1 MRSLTIKT
9 LALLAMIVAT
19 GATQAADL
27 GVSIESA
34 FPNLRIARPIVI
46 THAGDGSNRIFVA
59 SQLGSIHVFEKNS
72 EVEEAAVFFDHE
84 EQVTYKDK
92 ENEEGLLGFAMH
104 PNYKENGEF
113 FLFYTTSDAE
123 HTSVVSRFRASKDDP
138 NKADPT
144 YEEELI
150 RIPQP
155 FWNHNGGTL
164 AFGPDGYLYIALGDG
179 GKGGD
184 PLKNGQNL
192 STLNGSILR
201 LDVDNKDD
209 GKNYAIPASNP
220 FVKSKGAKAEIYAYG
235 FRNVWRLS
243 FDRVTGTFYA
253 ADVGQKLWEEIN
265 IVKRGGNYGWNL
277 REGNHPYVTEN
288 GEKGSGPRPDLI
300 DPIFEYDHETGKSIT
315 GGVVYRGSA
324 APQLNGMY
332 VYADYVSGRIWALE
346 HDYKSGKVIANHEIP
361 NKSAAGEKIPL
372 ITFGEDQDGEVYF
385 STQLRGGEI
394 FKFKQN

>member
-1 MRSLTIKT
+1 MRSLTMKFM
-9 LALLAMIVAT
+9 AVGAMLIAT
-19 GATQAADL
+19 TATQAVDL

-34 FPNLRIARPIVI
+34 FPNLRIARPIVV

-59 SQLGSIHVFEKNS
+59 SQLGSVHVFDKNS
-72 EVEEAAVFFDHE
+72 EVEEADVFFDHE

-123 HTSVVSRFRASKDDP
+123 HTSVVSRFRVSKDDP
-138 NKADPT
+138 NKADST

-201 LDVDNKDD
+201 IDVDNKDE
-209 GKNYAIPASNP
+209 GKNYAIPKSNP
-220 FVKSKGAKAEIYAYG
+220 FVKTKAAKPEIYAYG

-277 REGNHPYVTEN
+277 REGNHPYVTES
-288 GEKGSGPRPDLI
+288 GEKGSGPREDLI

-315 GGVVYRGSA
+315 GGVVYRGLA
-324 APQLNGMY
+324 APKLNGMY

-361 NKSAAGEKIPL
+361 NKSPAGENIPL

-385 STQLRGGEI
+385 TTQLRGGEI

>member
-1 MRSLTIKT
+1 MRSLTMKFM
-9 LALLAMIVAT
+9 AVAAMLIAT
-19 GATQAADL
+19 TATQAADL

-34 FPNLRIARPIVI
+34 FPNLRIARPIVV

-59 SQLGSIHVFEKNS
+59 SQLGSVHVFDKNS
-72 EVEEAAVFFDHE
+72 EVEEADVFFDHE

-123 HTSVVSRFRASKDDP
+123 HTSVVSRFRVSKDDP
-138 NKADPT
+138 NKADST

-201 LDVDNKDD
+201 IDVDNKDE
-209 GKNYAIPASNP
+209 GKNYAIPKSNP
-220 FVKSKGAKAEIYAYG
+220 FVKTKGAKPEIYAYG

-277 REGNHPYVTEN
+277 REGNHPYVTES
-288 GEKGSGPRPDLI
+288 GEKGSGPREDLI

-315 GGVVYRGSA
+315 GGVVYRGLA
-324 APQLNGMY
+324 APKLNGMY

-361 NKSAAGEKIPL
+361 NKSPAGENIPL

-385 STQLRGGEI
+385 TTQLRGGEI

>member
-1 MRSLTIKT
+1 MRSLTMKT
-9 LALLAMIVAT
+9 LAFVAMIFSTLAVS
-19 GATQAADL
+19 AADL

-59 SQLGSIHVFEKNS
+59 SQLGSVHVFDKNS

-113 FLFYTTSDAE
+113 FLFYTTAGAE
-123 HTSVVSRFRASKDDP
+123 HTSVVSRFRVSKDNP
-138 NKADPT
+138 NKADST

-201 LDVDNKDD
+201 IDVDNKDE
-209 GKNYAIPASNP
+209 GKNYAVPKSNP
-220 FVKSKGAKAEIYAYG
+220 FVKAKGAKPEIYAYG

-277 REGNHPYVTEN
+277 REGNHPYVTES
-288 GEKGSGPRPDLI
+288 GEKGSGPRPNLI

-315 GGVVYRGSA
+315 GGVVYRGQA
-324 APQLNGMY
+324 APSLNGMY

-361 NKSAAGEKIPL
+361 NKSAAGENIPI

-385 STQLRGGEI
+385 TTQLRGGEI

>member
-1 MRSLTIKT
+1 MRSLTMKFM
-9 LALLAMIVAT
+9 AVAAMLIAT
-19 GATQAADL
+19 TATQAADL
-27 GVSIESA
+27 GVSIEAA
-34 FPNLRIARPIVI
+34 FPNLRIARPIVV

-59 SQLGSIHVFEKNS
+59 SQLGSVHVFDKNS
-72 EVEEAAVFFDHE
+72 EVEEADVFFDHE

-123 HTSVVSRFRASKDDP
+123 HTSVVSRFRVSKDDP
-138 NKADPT
+138 NKADST

-201 LDVDNKDD
+201 IDVDNKDE
-209 GKNYAIPASNP
+209 GKNYAIPKSNP
-220 FVKSKGAKAEIYAYG
+220 FVKTKGAKPEIYAYG

-277 REGNHPYVTEN
+277 REGNHPYVTES
-288 GEKGSGPRPDLI
+288 GEKGSGPREDLI

-315 GGVVYRGSA
+315 GGVVYRGLA
-324 APQLNGMY
+324 APKLNGMY

-361 NKSAAGEKIPL
+361 NKSPAGENIPL

-385 STQLRGGEI
+385 TTQLRGGEI

>member
-1 MRSLTIKT
+1 
-9 LALLAMIVAT
+9 MIVAT

-123 HTSVVSRFRASKDDP
+123 HTSVVSRFRVSKDDP

>member
-1 MRSLTIKT
+1 MRSLTMKFM
-9 LALLAMIVAT
+9 AVAAMLIAT
-19 GATQAADL
+19 TATQAADL
-27 GVSIESA
+27 GVSIEAA
-34 FPNLRIARPIVI
+34 FPNLRIARPIVV

-59 SQLGSIHVFEKNS
+59 SQLGSVHVFDKNS
-72 EVEEAAVFFDHE
+72 EVEEADVFFDHE

-123 HTSVVSRFRASKDDP
+123 HTGRESISVSKDDP
-138 NKADPT
+138 NKADST

-201 LDVDNKDD
+201 IDVDNKDE
-209 GKNYAIPASNP
+209 GKNYAIPKSNP
-220 FVKSKGAKAEIYAYG
+220 FIKTKDAKPEIYAYG

-277 REGNHPYVTEN
+277 REEIILTLPNPV
-288 GEKGSGPRPDLI
+288 KKDLAR
-300 DPIFEYDHETGKSIT
+300 
-315 GGVVYRGSA
+315 V
-324 APQLNGMY
+324 
-332 VYADYVSGRIWALE
+332 
-346 HDYKSGKVIANHEIP
+346 
-361 NKSAAGEKIPL
+361 KI
-372 ITFGEDQDGEVYF
+372 
-385 STQLRGGEI
+385 
-394 FKFKQN
+394 

>member
-1 MRSLTIKT
+1 
-9 LALLAMIVAT
+9 MIVAT

-123 HTSVVSRFRASKDDP
+123 HTSVVSRFRVSKDDP
-138 NKADPT
+138 NKADPN

-201 LDVDNKDD
+201 LDVDSKDD

>member
-1 MRSLTIKT
+1 MRSLTMKSFALVAMLLVT
-9 LALLAMIVAT
+9 LSAS
-19 GATQAADL
+19 AADL

-34 FPNLRIARPIVI
+34 FPNLRIARPIVV

-59 SQLGSIHVFEKNS
+59 SQLGSVHVFEKNS
-72 EVEEAAVFFDHE
+72 EAEEATLFFDHE
-84 EQVTYKDK
+84 EHVTYKDK

-113 FLFYTTSDAE
+113 FLFYTTADAE
-123 HTSVVSRFRASKDDP
+123 HTSVISRFRVSKDDP
-138 NKADPT
+138 NKSDPT
-144 YEEELI
+144 YEEELL

-179 GKGGD
+179 GNGGD

-201 LDVDNKDD
+201 IDVDHKDP
-209 GKNYAIPASNP
+209 GKNYAVPPSNP
-220 FVKSKGAKAEIYAYG
+220 FVKTKDAKPEIYAYG

-277 REGNHPYVTEN
+277 REGNHPYVTDS
-288 GEKGSGPRPDLI
+288 GEMDSGPRPDLI

-315 GGVVYRGSA
+315 GGVVYRGAA
-324 APQLNGMY
+324 APQLSGMY

-346 HDYKSGKVIANHEIP
+346 HDYKTGKVIANHEIL
-361 NKSAAGEKIPL
+361 NKSPAGENIPI

-385 STQLRGGEI
+385 TTQLRGGEI
-394 FKFKQN
+394 FKFKKN

>member
-1 MRSLTIKT
+1 MRSLTMKFM
-9 LALLAMIVAT
+9 AVAAMLIAT
-19 GATQAADL
+19 TATQAADL

-34 FPNLRIARPIVI
+34 FPNLRIARPIVV

-59 SQLGSIHVFEKNS
+59 SQLGSVHVFDKNS
-72 EVEEAAVFFDHE
+72 EVEEADVFFDHE

-123 HTSVVSRFRASKDDP
+123 HTSVVSRFRVSKDDP
-138 NKADPT
+138 NKADST

-201 LDVDNKDD
+201 IDVDNKDE
-209 GKNYAIPASNP
+209 GKNYAIPKSNP
-220 FVKSKGAKAEIYAYG
+220 FVKTKGAKPEIYAYG

-277 REGNHPYVTEN
+277 REGNHPYVTES
-288 GEKGSGPRPDLI
+288 GEKGSGPREDLI

-315 GGVVYRGSA
+315 GGVVYRGLA
-324 APQLNGMY
+324 APKLNGMY

-361 NKSAAGEKIPL
+361 NKSSAGENIPL

-385 STQLRGGEI
+385 TTQLRGGEI

>member
-123 HTSVVSRFRASKDDP
+123 HTSVVSRFRVSKDDP
-138 NKADPT
+138 NKADPN

>member
-1 MRSLTIKT
+1 MRSLIMRT
-9 LALLAMIVAT
+9 LAVVAMIFSTLAVS
-19 GATQAADL
+19 AADL

-59 SQLGSIHVFEKNS
+59 SQLGSVHVFDKNS

-113 FLFYTTSDAE
+113 FLFYTTADAE
-123 HTSVVSRFRASKDDP
+123 HTSVVSRFRVSKNNP

-201 LDVDNKDD
+201 IDVDNKDE
-209 GKNYAIPASNP
+209 GKNYAVPKSNP
-220 FVKSKGAKAEIYAYG
+220 FVTKEGAQPEIYAFG

-277 REGNHPYVTEN
+277 REGNHPYVTES
-288 GEKGSGPRPDLI
+288 GEKGSGARADLI

-315 GGVVYRGSA
+315 GGVVYRGQA
-324 APQLNGMY
+324 APSLNGMY

-346 HDYKSGKVIANHEIP
+346 HDYKSGKVIANHEIA
-361 NKSAAGEKIPL
+361 NKSSAGENIPI

-385 STQLRGGEI
+385 TTQLRGGEI

>member
-123 HTSVVSRFRASKDDP
+123 HTSVVSRFRVSKDNP

-201 LDVDNKDD
+201 LDVDSKDD

>member
-123 HTSVVSRFRASKDDP
+123 HTSVVSRFRVSKDDP
-138 NKADPT
+138 NKADPN

-201 LDVDNKDD
+201 LDVDSKDD

>member
-1 MRSLTIKT
+1 MRSLTMKT
-9 LALLAMIVAT
+9 LAFVAMIFSTLAVS
-19 GATQAADL
+19 AADL

-59 SQLGSIHVFEKNS
+59 SQLGSVHVFDKNS

-113 FLFYTTSDAE
+113 FLFYTTAGAE
-123 HTSVVSRFRASKDDP
+123 HTSVVSRFRVSKDNP
-138 NKADPT
+138 NKADST

-164 AFGPDGYLYIALGDG
+164 AFGPAGYLYIALGDG

-201 LDVDNKDD
+201 IDVDNKDE
-209 GKNYAIPASNP
+209 GKNYAVPKSNP
-220 FVKSKGAKAEIYAYG
+220 FVKAKGAKPEIYAYG

-277 REGNHPYVTEN
+277 REGNHPYVTES
-288 GEKGSGPRPDLI
+288 GEKGSGPRPNLI

-315 GGVVYRGSA
+315 GGVVYRGQA
-324 APQLNGMY
+324 APSLNGMY

-361 NKSAAGEKIPL
+361 NKSAAGENIPI

-385 STQLRGGEI
+385 TTQLRGGEI

>member
-123 HTSVVSRFRASKDDP
+123 HTSVVSRFRVSKDDP

>member
-123 HTSVVSRFRASKDDP
+123 HTSVVSRFRVSKDDP

-201 LDVDNKDD
+201 LDVDSKDD

>member
-1 MRSLTIKT
+1 
-9 LALLAMIVAT
+9 MIVAT

-123 HTSVVSRFRASKDDP
+123 HTSVVSRFRVSKDDP

-201 LDVDNKDD
+201 LDVDSKDD

>member
-1 MRSLTIKT
+1 MRSLTMKFM
-9 LALLAMIVAT
+9 AVAAMLIAT
-19 GATQAADL
+19 TATQAADL

-34 FPNLRIARPIVI
+34 FPNLRIARPIVV

-59 SQLGSIHVFEKNS
+59 SQLGSVHVFDKNS
-72 EVEEAAVFFDHE
+72 EVEEADVFFDHE

-123 HTSVVSRFRASKDDP
+123 HTSVVSRFRVSKDNP
-138 NKADPT
+138 NKADST

-201 LDVDNKDD
+201 IDVDNKDE
-209 GKNYAIPASNP
+209 GKNYAIPKSNP
-220 FVKSKGAKAEIYAYG
+220 FVKTKGAKPEIYAYG

-277 REGNHPYVTEN
+277 REGNHPYVTES
-288 GEKGSGPRPDLI
+288 GEKGSGPREDLI

-315 GGVVYRGSA
+315 GGVIYRGIA
-324 APQLNGMY
+324 APKLNGMY

-361 NKSAAGEKIPL
+361 NKSPAGENIPL

-385 STQLRGGEI
+385 TTQLRGGEI

>member
-1 MRSLTIKT
+1 MRSLTMKFM
-9 LALLAMIVAT
+9 AVAAMLIAT
-19 GATQAADL
+19 TATQAADL

-34 FPNLRIARPIVI
+34 FPNLRIARPIVV

-59 SQLGSIHVFEKNS
+59 SQLGSVHVFDKNS
-72 EVEEAAVFFDHE
+72 EVEEADVFFDHE

-92 ENEEGLLGFAMH
+92 ENEEGLLGFVMH

-123 HTSVVSRFRASKDDP
+123 HTSVVSRFRVSKDDP
-138 NKADPT
+138 NKADST

-201 LDVDNKDD
+201 IDVDNKDE
-209 GKNYAIPASNP
+209 GKNYAIPKSNP
-220 FVKSKGAKAEIYAYG
+220 FVKTKGAKPEIYAYG

-277 REGNHPYVTEN
+277 REGNHPYVTES
-288 GEKGSGPRPDLI
+288 GEKGSGPREDLI

-315 GGVVYRGSA
+315 GGVVYRGLA
-324 APQLNGMY
+324 APKLNGMY

-361 NKSAAGEKIPL
+361 NKSSAGENIPL

-385 STQLRGGEI
+385 TTQLRGGEI

>member
-1 MRSLTIKT
+1 MLSLTMKFM
-9 LALLAMIVAT
+9 AVAAMLIAT
-19 GATQAADL
+19 TATQAADL
-27 GVSIESA
+27 GVSIEAA
-34 FPNLRIARPIVI
+34 FPNLRIARPIVV

-59 SQLGSIHVFEKNS
+59 SQLGSVHVFDKNS
-72 EVEEAAVFFDHE
+72 EVEEADVFFDHE

-123 HTSVVSRFRASKDDP
+123 HTSVVSRFRVSKDDP
-138 NKADPT
+138 NKADST

-201 LDVDNKDD
+201 IDVDNKDE
-209 GKNYAIPASNP
+209 GKNYAIPKSNP
-220 FVKSKGAKAEIYAYG
+220 FVKTKDAKPEIYAYG

-277 REGNHPYVTEN
+277 REGNHPYVTES
-288 GEKGSGPRPDLI
+288 GEKGSGPREDLI

-315 GGVVYRGSA
+315 GGVVYRGLA
-324 APQLNGMY
+324 APKLNGMY

-361 NKSAAGEKIPL
+361 NKSPAGENIPL

-385 STQLRGGEI
+385 TTQLRGGEI

>member
-123 HTSVVSRFRASKDDP
+123 HTSVVSRFRVSKDNP

-300 DPIFEYDHETGKSIT
+300 DPIFEYDHEIGKSIT

>member
-1 MRSLTIKT
+1 MRNLNMKT
-9 LALLAMIVAT
+9 LAFVAMIFSTLA
-19 GATQAADL
+19 ASAADL

-59 SQLGSIHVFEKNS
+59 SQLGSVHVFDKNS

-92 ENEEGLLGFAMH
+92 ENEEGLLGFAIH

-113 FLFYTTSDAE
+113 FLFYTTADAE
-123 HTSVVSRFRASKDDP
+123 HTSVVSRFRVSKDNP

-201 LDVDNKDD
+201 IDVDNKDE
-209 GKNYAIPASNP
+209 GKNYAIPKSNP
-220 FVKSKGAKAEIYAYG
+220 FVKAKGAQPEIYAYG

-277 REGNHPYVTEN
+277 REGNHPYVTES
-288 GEKGSGPRPDLI
+288 GEKGSGPRADLI

-315 GGVVYRGSA
+315 GGVIYRGLA

-346 HDYKSGKVIANHEIP
+346 HDYKTGKIIANHEIP
-361 NKSAAGEKIPL
+361 NKSAAGENIPI

-385 STQLRGGEI
+385 TTQLRGGEI
-394 FKFKQN
+394 FKFKKN

>member
-1 MRSLTIKT
+1 MRSLTMKFM
-9 LALLAMIVAT
+9 AVAAMLIAT
-19 GATQAADL
+19 TATQAADL

-34 FPNLRIARPIVI
+34 FPNLRIARPIVV

-59 SQLGSIHVFEKNS
+59 SQLGSVHVFDKNS
-72 EVEEAAVFFDHE
+72 EVEEADVFFDHE

-92 ENEEGLLGFAMH
+92 ENEEGLLGFVMH

-123 HTSVVSRFRASKDDP
+123 HTSVVSRFRVSKDDP
-138 NKADPT
+138 NKADST

-201 LDVDNKDD
+201 IDVDNKDE
-209 GKNYAIPASNP
+209 GKNYAIPKSNP
-220 FVKSKGAKAEIYAYG
+220 FVKTKGAKPEIYAYG

-277 REGNHPYVTEN
+277 REGNHPYVTES
-288 GEKGSGPRPDLI
+288 GEKGSGPREDLI

-315 GGVVYRGSA
+315 GGVVYRGLA
-324 APQLNGMY
+324 APKLNGMY

-361 NKSAAGEKIPL
+361 NKSPAGENIPL

-385 STQLRGGEI
+385 TTQLRGGEI

>member
-1 MRSLTIKT
+1 MRSLTMKFM
-9 LALLAMIVAT
+9 AVGAMLIAT
-19 GATQAADL
+19 TATQAVDL

-34 FPNLRIARPIVI
+34 FPNLRIARPIVV

-59 SQLGSIHVFEKNS
+59 SQLGSVHVFDKNS
-72 EVEEAAVFFDHE
+72 EVEEADVFFDHE

-123 HTSVVSRFRASKDDP
+123 HTSVVSRFRVSKDDP
-138 NKADPT
+138 NKADST

-201 LDVDNKDD
+201 IDVDNKDE
-209 GKNYAIPASNP
+209 GKNYAIPKSNP
-220 FVKSKGAKAEIYAYG
+220 FVKTKGAKPEIYAYG

-277 REGNHPYVTEN
+277 REGNHPYVTES
-288 GEKGSGPRPDLI
+288 GEKGSGPREDLI

-315 GGVVYRGSA
+315 GGVVYRGLA
-324 APQLNGMY
+324 APKLNGMY

-361 NKSAAGEKIPL
+361 NKSPAGENIPL

-385 STQLRGGEI
+385 TTQLRGGEI

>member
-1 MRSLTIKT
+1 MRRLTMKFM
-9 LALLAMIVAT
+9 AVVAMLIAT
-19 GATQAADL
+19 TATQAADL

-34 FPNLRIARPIVI
+34 FPNLRIARPIVV

-59 SQLGSIHVFEKNS
+59 SQLGSVHVFDKNS
-72 EVEEAAVFFDHE
+72 EVEEADVFFDHE

-123 HTSVVSRFRASKDDP
+123 HTSVVSRFRVSKDDP
-138 NKADPT
+138 NKADST

-201 LDVDNKDD
+201 IDVDNKDE
-209 GKNYAIPASNP
+209 GKNYSVPKSNP
-220 FVKSKGAKAEIYAYG
+220 FVKTKGAKPEIYAYG

-277 REGNHPYVTEN
+277 REGNHPYVTES
-288 GEKGSGPRPDLI
+288 GEKGSGPREDLI

-315 GGVVYRGSA
+315 GGVVYRGLA
-324 APQLNGMY
+324 APKLNGMY

-361 NKSAAGEKIPL
+361 NKSPAGENIPL

-385 STQLRGGEI
+385 TTQLRGGEI